1 MNTDFELSNLPNL
14 ESVYIGAG
22 SFYDLKSFTLS
33 HNPKLMIFE
42 TEDGYEEGDRVKECT
57 FSYVNQFVLSGNYEK
72 LLIYWIDLPS
82 LTTLKFGLGSFF
94 DLSSLIIDS
103 TIVILIALWIDLP
116 KLETFTTGGS
126 SFYRTTNLTLSSIF

>member
-22 SFYDLKSFTLS
+22 SFYYLKSFTLS
-33 HNPKLMIFE
+33 HNPKLKIFE
-42 TEDGYEEGDRVKECT
+42 TEDGYEEGDKVKECT
-57 FSYVNQFVLSGNYEK
+57 FSNVNQFVLSGNYEK

-116 KLETFTTGGS
+116 KLSTFTTGRRSFS
-126 SFYRTTNLTLSSIF
+126 STASVTLESIF